1 MLATLIIGYVLAV
14 AGITLF
20 CKGIAI
26 NKRRAN
32 IERRLGEY

>member
-14 AGITLF
+14 TGIMLF

-26 NKRRAN
+26 NNRRAN
-32 IERRLGEY
+32 IERRLGN